1 MKFAQLHYFYQKIW
15 GDKRYYV
22 PPDQKVSTCP
32 PIPHALD
39 VYLNNKSEFP
49 ITTFFSIAEI
59 LGTQMKKIE
68 E

>member
-1 MKFAQLHYFYQKIW
+1 M
-15 GDKRYYV
+15 G
-22 PPDQKVSTCP
+22 TCP

-59 LGTQMKKIE
+59 LETQMKKIE
-68 E
+68 EKHIVRDIKTIIIINIIIIIRIT